1 MFKRTRT
8 APIET
13 ITLPKA
19 EYLAL
24 CDRASSNTARR
35 VLGDQPLST
44 APVWVTERQQRMSE
58 PIVPAALSEA
68 QIQLVL
74 EAHYR
79 QVLASKDGRKLW
91 RKLLADCAAAER
103 AQKIGR

>member
-1 MFKRTRT
+1 MFRRREVV
-8 APIET
+8 ET
-13 ITLPKA
+13 VTLPKA

-24 CDRASSNTARR
+24 CDRASSERARR

-44 APVWVTERQQRMSE
+44 VFVWVTERQAKVSE
-58 PIVPAALSEA
+58 PIVPAVLSEA

-79 QVLASKDGRKLW
+79 EVLGSKDGRKLW
-91 RKLLADCAAAER
+91 RKLLSDCAAAER
-103 AQKIGR
+103 AAKIGR